1 MSDYRIIHSDE
12 LYHYGVPG
20 MKWGVRRD
28 KTSFNTNYRP
38 TGLTRPSGFRGERIA
53 DTKGH
58 DRISDRK
65 AERAALREGRS
76 YRRTFKDKAND
87 KDELSVIGNKYHEE
101 ATKRETRKADKKEY
115 KNDVKTLRKTLGVG
129 DVNLYD
135 DKGVLLGQVNA
146 TMVAHNEIA
155 TRKGKDYANRAL
167 KTARNQTY
175 AKIAGSA
182 AALVGASIALEMLD
196 DR

>member
-1 MSDYRIIHSDE
+1 
-12 LYHYGVPG
+12 
-20 MKWGVRRD
+20 MKKLLNEKLEKHTRRS
-28 KTSFNTNYRP
+28 T
-38 TGLTRPSGFRGERIA
+38 
-53 DTKGH
+53 
-58 DRISDRK
+58 
-65 AERAALREGRS
+65 
-76 YRRTFKDKAND
+76 
-87 KDELSVIGNKYHEE
+87 
-101 ATKRETRKADKKEY
+101 

-155 TRKGKDYANRAL
+155 TRKGKDYANRAI

-196 DR
+196 D

>member
-1 MSDYRIIHSDE
+1 MSDYRIVHSDE

-53 DTKGH
+53 YTKGH

-76 YRRTFKDKAND
+76 YRRTFKDKADD

-115 KNDVKTLRKTLGVG
+115 KNDVKTLQKTLGVG
-129 DVNLYD
+129 DVNLYND
-135 DKGVLLGQVNA
+135 QGLMVGRVNS
-146 TMVAHNEIA
+146 TTVAHNELS
-155 TRKGKDYANRAL
+155 TRKGKEYADRALEKAKNKRYANIVGS
-167 KTARNQTY
+167 TAV
-175 AKIAGSA
+175 
-182 AALVGASIALEMLD
+182 LLGASVALQMWAD
-196 DR
+196 S